1 MRQPWLRLGDSFTVQ
16 DEGGA
21 VAYRVH
27 GKPLRVRKTSV
38 IKTASGTVVAT
49 VREVLLAIDRTTAI
63 EIGGSVVGKVKR
75 THPNALTSSFE
86 VEILGRVELIVRDA
100 GFKDFRIEREG
111 ATAAA
116 VRKRDLGILDTYD
129 LTISEGED
137 EGLILAVAVAL
148 DQMDPSSD

>member
-1 MRQPWLRLGDSFTVQ
+1 
-16 DEGGA
+16 
-21 VAYRVH
+21 
-27 GKPLRVRKTSV
+27 
-38 IKTASGTVVAT
+38 
-49 VREVLLAIDRTTAI
+49 
-63 EIGGSVVGKVKR
+63 
-75 THPNALTSSFE
+75 
-86 VEILGRVELIVRDA
+86 LIVRDA